1 MSLSQRFAKL
11 KTPAPSVGGN
21 GGRKQKQNAQKITNT
36 AKRSNVMASKRGLA
50 QVAVKKVGKKGGNGN
65 LPGKKGAKTKGVKV
79 GKTIVTKGALFCVLK
94 ARWFVS

>member
-11 KTPAPSVGGN
+11 KAPVPSVGAT

-65 LPGKKGAKTKGVKV
+65 APGKKGPKAKGVKV
-79 GKTIVTKGALFCVLK
+79 GKPIVTKGALFCVSM
-94 ARWFVS
+94 ARCFVE